1 MRTII
6 MYYTFGGS
14 SRKEANRIADENV
27 NSVLCEIKEEK
38 KRNIITAFFSGCPKA
53 IKREQSLIQKIEH
66 NLDNFDK
73 IILVAPVWAG
83 FPAPAFNSMVELLPY
98 GKKVEVYLCSGGGE
112 TPKSQEGTCQI
123 IRDKRC
129 NLIAYHNIKT
139 TKK

>member
-1 MRTII
+1 MKTII

-14 SRKEANRIADENV
+14 SRKEANRIADEND
-27 NSVLCEIKEEK
+27 NSVLCEIKEEN

-53 IKREQSLIQKIEH
+53 IKREQSSIQKIEH

-83 FPAPAFNSMVELLPY
+83 FPAPAFNSMVELLPS
-98 GKKVEVYLCSGGGE
+98 GKEVEVYLCSGGGE
-112 TPKSQEGTCQI
+112 TPKSQEGTGQI
-123 IRDKRC
+123 IRDKSC